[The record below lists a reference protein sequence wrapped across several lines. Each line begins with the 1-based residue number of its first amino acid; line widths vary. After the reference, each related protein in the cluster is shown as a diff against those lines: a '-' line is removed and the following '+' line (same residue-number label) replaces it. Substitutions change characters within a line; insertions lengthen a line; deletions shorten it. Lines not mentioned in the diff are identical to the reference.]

1 MSVDLVVDG
10 TVAVI
15 TLNRPERKNAFTRE
29 QYDAFGAHL
38 DDIASR
44 DDVHVAVV
52 TGAGG
57 SFSSGQD
64 LKEMAEMANAVSSGS
79 STSTSATDSSGTGT
93 GFTVLLDALQRFPKP
108 LLAAVEGVAVGI
120 GMTLLPYCDI
130 VIVGATARMRVPFS
144 ELGVPPEAGSSAL
157 LADLVGWQRAAEI
170 LLTSRWVDAD
180 QAVDYGLALER
191 VDDGLALARCLDIAR
206 VIGEKS
212 AYSTR
217 VIKQLMVAARG
228 SRSTDARARE
238 EALFAELFR
247 GGGYGG

>member
-1 MSVDLVVDG
+1 MSVDLHLDG
-10 TVAVI
+10 AVAVI
-15 TLNRPERKNAFTRE
+15 TLNRPERKNAFTRS

-38 DDIASR
+38 DQVASR

-57 SFSSGQD
+57 AFSSGQD
-64 LKEMAEMANAVSSGS
+64 LKEMAELATAASSGS
-79 STSTSATDSSGTGT
+79 SDSSGTGT

-120 GMTLLPYCDI
+120 GMTLLPYCDM
-130 VIVGATARMRVPFS
+130 VIVGSSVRMRVPFS

-170 LLTSRWVDAD
+170 LLTSRWIDAD
-180 QAVDYGLALER
+180 EAVQYGLALEK
-191 VDDGLALARCLDIAR
+191 VDDGLALDRSLELARLIA
-206 VIGEKS
+206 EKS
-212 AYSTR
+212 AYSTS

-238 EALFAELFR
+238 ERLFTELFR

>member
-1 MSVDLVVDG
+1 MNVDLSIDG
-10 TVAVI
+10 AVAVI
-15 TLNRPERKNAFTRE
+15 TLNRPERKNAFTRA

-38 DDIASR
+38 DHVASR

-57 SFSSGQD
+57 AFSSGQD
-64 LKEMAEMANAVSSGS
+64 LKEMAELAAAVS
-79 STSTSATDSSGTGT
+79 TDSDVAHNDTSGTGT

-130 VIVGATARMRVPFS
+130 VVVGSSARMRVPFS

-170 LLTSRWVDAD
+170 LLTSRWIDAD
-180 QAVDYGLALER
+180 DAVRYGLALEK
-191 VDDGLALARCLDIAR
+191 VDDGRALDRALDIAR
-206 VIGEKS
+206 TIGEKS
-212 AYSTR
+212 SYSTR
-217 VIKQLMVAARG
+217 VIKELMVAARG

-238 EALFAELFR
+238 EKLFTELFR